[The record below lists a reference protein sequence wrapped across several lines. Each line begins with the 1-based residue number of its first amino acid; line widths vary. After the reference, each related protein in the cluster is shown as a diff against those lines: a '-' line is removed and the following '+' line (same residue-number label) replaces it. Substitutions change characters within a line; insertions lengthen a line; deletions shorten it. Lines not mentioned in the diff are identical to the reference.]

1 MTQRSRQTGR
11 SSLRTA
17 ILLTALSSVLAGLSL
32 TASAATYRW
41 IDDNGVVNYSERKPK
56 DVPESRV
63 TLVSADVK
71 TRSRG
76 RTRQTSPDEVPL
88 ASNSGTPARPRNT
101 PPAAVPEL
109 PQKADLSA
117 DQQAMLEK
125 LQQAEAERQAT
136 VAQIRNDNCD
146 RSRRVLS
153 NLSQNGRLKVNGR
166 DGNVRVMSEE
176 ERQQGIKDAQRGIAE
191 NCTS

>member
-1 MTQRSRQTGR
+1 MTQPSRQTKGR
-11 SSLRTA
+11 SLRTA
-17 ILLTALSSVLAGLSL
+17 ILLTALGTVISGLSL
-32 TASAATYRW
+32 PASAATYRW
-41 IDDNGVVNYSERKPK
+41 LDDNGIVNYSERKPK

-63 TLVSADVK
+63 TLVSRDVK
-71 TRSRG
+71 TRSGSRA
-76 RTRQTSPDEVPL
+76 RQTRQDEVTL
-88 ASNSGTPARPRNT
+88 ASNTRTRTA
-101 PPAAVPEL
+101 PPTTVPEL

-136 VAQIRNDNCD
+136 VAQIKNDNCD

-153 NLSQNGRLKVNGR
+153 NLSQNARLKVSGK
-166 DGNVRVMSEE
+166 DGTVRVMSEE
-176 ERQQGIKDAQRGIAE
+176 ERQKGISDAQRGIAE